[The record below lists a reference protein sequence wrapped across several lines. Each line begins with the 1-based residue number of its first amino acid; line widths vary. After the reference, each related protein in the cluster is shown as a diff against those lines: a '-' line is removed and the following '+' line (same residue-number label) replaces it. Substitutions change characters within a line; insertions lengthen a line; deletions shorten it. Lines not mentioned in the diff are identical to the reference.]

1 MLLPDTRG
9 KEMPQTLEQL
19 KACEILLKVALNTKI
34 HLFIHSFMYL
44 IVLTK

>member
-19 KACEILLKVALNTKI
+19 KAWKRQTKEG
-34 HLFIHSFMYL
+34 
-44 IVLTK
+44 K